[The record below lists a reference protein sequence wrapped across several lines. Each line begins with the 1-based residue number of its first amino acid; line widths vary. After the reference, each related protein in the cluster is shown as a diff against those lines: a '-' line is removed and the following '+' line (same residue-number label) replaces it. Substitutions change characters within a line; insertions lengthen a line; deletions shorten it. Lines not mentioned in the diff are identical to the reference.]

1 MKILLLASAS
11 GYGGAE
17 VHTLKLAAALAGRGH
32 SVTIVA
38 RGSQFYQGRLDQRDS
53 RLRLRAL
60 GGERMPSPM
69 GYREWRGVFRTM
81 PANVAV
87 LAKSSFRTGSIGLD
101 LAARF
106 SFGRYFTIEHSLP
119 PVKPAKASRSHAGG
133 LVPGLGLWW
142 YRERVANYLRSVGP
156 VHVYCVS
163 DAVRDAL
170 LANCAFP
177 QRKVSTVRN
186 GVDADRFRPNE
197 DWRKKWRA
205 ALGVSDD
212 TLVFGSVG
220 RLVPEKAYDTII
232 RLFASL
238 AGEMP
243 GTPMRLVLVGTG
255 PEEEALRGV
264 ARTSGAGHLVAFFG
278 FSECPWEVICAF
290 DVFLLLSRTEG
301 LGLSLCEAMAC
312 ECFCIASATG
322 GMPEVIS
329 ERSVGWLVPP
339 EDEKAILEAMRA
351 TVRMPTGERREIGRS
366 ARKHM
371 VANFNE
377 AAQMANL
384 ADLLCRTNIA

>member
-1 MKILLLASAS
+1 
-11 GYGGAE
+11 
-17 VHTLKLAAALAGRGH
+17 
-32 SVTIVA
+32 
-38 RGSQFYQGRLDQRDS
+38 
-53 RLRLRAL
+53 
-60 GGERMPSPM
+60 
-69 GYREWRGVFRTM
+69 
-81 PANVAV
+81 
-87 LAKSSFRTGSIGLD
+87 
-101 LAARF
+101 
-106 SFGRYFTIEHSLP
+106 
-119 PVKPAKASRSHAGG
+119 
-133 LVPGLGLWW
+133 
-142 YRERVANYLRSVGP
+142 
-156 VHVYCVS
+156 VYCVS